1 MCRSYLHVTRNSA
14 EMPYSDYLKNRAL
27 CYRSQGLSS
36 PRVAKRLKEEGLIAS
51 RQGLA
56 KFFNRYDKTGSAARR
71 PGSGRISKLT
81 SEVLAIVEGQMQMDD
96 ETTAVQLMA
105 LLAARN
111 HPLSLSTILRC
122 RRKLSWT
129 FRGSAYCQLIRAANK
144 IKRLQF
150 AKDFF
155 HEAASGFNDVV
166 YTDETSIQLESH
178 RRFCCHK
185 RGQLP
190 RNKPRYRTRLYTRS
204 TICFNYES
212 TCIIIHVRT

>member
-1 MCRSYLHVTRNSA
+1 MRRSYLHVTRNSA
-14 EMPYSDYLKNRAL
+14 KMPYSDYLKNRAL
-27 CYRSQGLSS
+27 CYRSQGLSP
-36 PRVAKRLKEEGLIAS
+36 PRIVKRLKEEGLIAS

-56 KFFNRYDKTGSAARR
+56 KFFNRYDETGSAARR

-81 SEVLAIVEGQMQMDD
+81 PEVLAIVEGQMQMDD

-111 HPLSLSTILRC
+111 HPLSLSTILCC
-122 RRKLSWT
+122 RRKLGWT

-166 YTDETSIQLESH
+166 YTDETSIQLEIIAV
-178 RRFCCHK
+178 FAAAA
-185 RGQLP
+185 G
-190 RNKPRYRTRLYTRS
+190 S
-204 TICFNYES
+204 TS
-212 TCIIIHVRT
+212 